1 MRPVL
6 LLLLGGIISSS
17 GLYANGEHGYQEAL
31 RSDGSKAE
39 SGGDVTSQG
48 DDVGEP
54 LFLTPL
60 IESGKY
66 QEALHKSRVGKIGS
80 IPNVLSYS
88 GFITVNKDLGSNL
101 FFWFFPAMAL
111 ACWNC
116 GDAHRWHCKTRSRR
130 KIAGVDRQA
139 RPALH
144 SFLFLIFSSQE
155 SPENAPVSLWLQGG
169 PGTSSLFGLFVEHG
183 PYFVDENGVGQ
194 LRPITWTR
202 TISVLYV
209 DNPVGTGFSFTQNER
224 GYARNQSDVSRDM
237 IEMLQQ
243 FFTLFSNYSSNDF
256 YLSGE
261 SYAGECWFEKGRKY
275 IPSIGAAL
283 HKSKGKLRVPINLK
297 GIAIGNGMID
307 PITMLLYGD
316 FLYDIGLL
324 DRYQASRMQQDCD
337 RIAGLIREENYLEA
351 AALAY
356 STVLGVVTGY
366 PSYLGNVT
374 GYKYGYNYL
383 LTEKPES
390 HSRYTSFVKTPMVRQ
405 AIHVGSTP
413 FNKAAL
419 NVAVYFT
426 KDLMHSV
433 RDNLTLLL
441 DNSYKVKVPTNKNFR
456 KSVRPLS
463 YDEVNNENTCF
474 YNLNFFR
481 FSLRLLSPL
490 LLFHFF
496 FFFAYSHKV
505 LIYSGPLDII
515 VSYPATEALM
525 YSLKWSGSKEWSKAE
540 KKIWRSNDGECVYGY
555 SKHARNCRLVL
566 VRNGG
571 HIVPYDQPEAAYEM
585 ITKFFNNVPFV
596 K

>member
-116 GDAHRWHCKTRSRR
+116 
-130 KIAGVDRQA
+130 V
-139 RPALH
+139 H

-261 SYAGECWFEKGRKY
+261 SYAGECWFEK
-275 IPSIGAAL
+275 
-283 HKSKGKLRVPINLK
+283 V
-297 GIAIGNGMID
+297 
-307 PITMLLYGD
+307 
-316 FLYDIGLL
+316 
-324 DRYQASRMQQDCD
+324 
-337 RIAGLIREENYLEA
+337 
-351 AALAY
+351 
-356 STVLGVVTGY
+356 
-366 PSYLGNVT
+366 
-374 GYKYGYNYL
+374 
-383 LTEKPES
+383 
-390 HSRYTSFVKTPMVRQ
+390 
-405 AIHVGSTP
+405 
-413 FNKAAL
+413 
-419 NVAVYFT
+419 
-426 KDLMHSV
+426 
-433 RDNLTLLL
+433 
-441 DNSYKVKVPTNKNFR
+441 
-456 KSVRPLS
+456 
-463 YDEVNNENTCF
+463 
-474 YNLNFFR
+474 
-481 FSLRLLSPL
+481 
-490 LLFHFF
+490 
-496 FFFAYSHKV
+496 
-505 LIYSGPLDII
+505 
-515 VSYPATEALM
+515 
-525 YSLKWSGSKEWSKAE
+525 
-540 KKIWRSNDGECVYGY
+540 
-555 SKHARNCRLVL
+555 
-566 VRNGG
+566 
-571 HIVPYDQPEAAYEM
+571 
-585 ITKFFNNVPFV
+585 
-596 K
+596 